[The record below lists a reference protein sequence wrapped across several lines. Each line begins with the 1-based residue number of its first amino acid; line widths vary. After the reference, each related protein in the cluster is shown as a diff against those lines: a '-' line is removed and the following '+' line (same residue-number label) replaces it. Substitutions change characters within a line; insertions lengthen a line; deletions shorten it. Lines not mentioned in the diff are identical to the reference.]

1 MFRKALL
8 LSAVLALSG
17 PIGISTQANASFTP
31 YESSEAQLAEAV
43 AQAPSAGPA
52 TRASIRSKY
61 NVKRKAVA
69 SIGYRKAQW
78 SPSPIIHGV
87 AY

>member
-31 YESSEAQLAEAV
+31 YESVEAARATPGETV
-43 AQAPSAGPA
+43 ARAPSIKHKHKA
-52 TRASIRSKY
+52 
-61 NVKRKAVA
+61 KRKAVA
-69 SIGYRKAQW
+69 SLGDRKAQW
-78 SPSPIIHGV
+78 TYSPIILGV